1 MSEPD
6 YGPLLN
12 ALNGEIVQINL
23 RELINSLIY
32 NCLFKELKFSPYCNR
47 KNGSKESSQLGNI
60 VFILFADPEI
70 PNESLLSR
78 YGYLEQICVRDQG
91 NTIK

>member
-12 ALNGEIVQINL
+12 ALNGEIVQINI

-32 NCLFKELKFSPYCNR
+32 NCLFTELRFNPYCNR
-47 KNGSKESSQLGNI
+47 KNASKESSQLGNI
-60 VFILFADPEI
+60 V
-70 PNESLLSR
+70 SW
-78 YGYLEQICVRDQG
+78 YGYLEQICVRD
-91 NTIK
+91 

>member
-12 ALNGEIVQINL
+12 ALNEKIVQINI

-60 VFILFADPEI
+60 VLILFAAPI
-70 PNESLLSR
+70 VLNERLLSW
-78 YGYLEQICVRDQG
+78 YGYLEQICVKD
-91 NTIK
+91 